1 MNCIVLGI
9 ETSCDDTSAGVW
21 DGRALLSNVVSTQL
35 VHRNFGGIVPELASR
50 SHIQLIIPV
59 IGQALDQAGCP
70 IGAIQAVAVTYG
82 PGLAGSLL
90 VGLSTAKGLALSLNI
105 PFIGVNHLE
114 GHIWANALAHPDL
127 EPPFVT
133 LIASGGHT
141 QLVFVRAWGEYRILG
156 RTRDDAAGEAFDKV
170 GKLLEVGFPGGPAIE
185 KLAKSGNS
193 KSVKFPR
200 AFLEEGSLDFSFS
213 GIKTA
218 VLNHVQKSGAEEV
231 RSRLADIAAAFQAA
245 VIDVL
250 VAKTLLAAEK
260 THVRRVCLAGGV
272 AVNKALQERMAADG
286 SNLDIR
292 LFFPPP
298 ALCAD
303 NGGMIARAGAYHLE
317 RSGSSPFDLAPNP
330 SLNF

>member
-1 MNCIVLGI
+1 MTVLGI
-9 ETSCDDTSAGVW
+9 ETSCDDTSAGIW

-50 SHIQLIIPV
+50 SHLRLIIPV
-59 IGQALDQAGCP
+59 IRQALEQSGCVRND
-70 IGAIQAVAVTYG
+70 IGAVAVTYG

-90 VGLSTAKGLALSLNI
+90 VGLSTAKGLALSLGI

-114 GHIWANALAHPDL
+114 GHVWANALAHPGL
-127 EPPFVT
+127 EPPFIV

-141 QLVFVRAWGEYRILG
+141 QLVFVRSWGEYRILG

-185 KLAKSGNS
+185 QLARKGNPKSL
-193 KSVKFPR
+193 KFPR

-218 VLNHVQKSGAEEV
+218 VLNHV
-231 RSRLADIAAAFQAA
+231 RSIGPENTRSQLADIAAAFQEA

-250 VAKTLLAAEK
+250 AVKTMLAAEK
-260 THVRRVCLAGGV
+260 MRVMRVCLAGGV
-272 AVNKALQERMAADG
+272 AVNQALQKRMAAG
-286 SNLDIR
+286 PVE

-303 NGGMIARAGAYHLE
+303 NGGMIARAGAYHLD
-317 RSGSSPFDLAPNP
+317 RSGASPFDLAPDP